1 MLPYEGIW
9 QWITINRSQ
18 KETTMI
24 AEKICAAFKRVGQR
38 NTRPRLL
45 IANHLA
51 ARGIDFSIDDLW
63 QSLRQQDPHLGRA
76 TLYRSVEILVN
87 EGLLDRIE
95 FADGTH
101 RYHVCGDNAH
111 QHLTCIQC
119 HRFVEVD
126 IAISRDQFTT
136 IGLQTDFT
144 IEGLALTLF
153 GRCANC
159 RV

>member
-1 MLPYEGIW
+1 
-9 QWITINRSQ
+9 
-18 KETTMI
+18 MI
-24 AEKICAAFKRVGQR
+24 AEKILAAFKRVGER
-38 NTRPRLL
+38 NTRPRRL
-45 IANHLA
+45 IAARLA
-51 ARGIDFSIDDLW
+51 ELADQGVDFSIDDLW
-63 QSLRQQDPHLGRA
+63 QALRQQDPHLGRA

-87 EGLLDRIE
+87 EGLLDRID

-101 RYHVCGDNAH
+101 CYHVCHDTAH

-119 HRFVEVD
+119 HRFVEVNVTL
-126 IAISRDQFTT
+126 APDQFTA

>member
-1 MLPYEGIW
+1 
-9 QWITINRSQ
+9 
-18 KETTMI
+18 MI

-38 NTRPRLL
+38 STRPRQL
-45 IANHLA
+45 IADHLAELA

-63 QSLRQQDPHLGRA
+63 QALRQQDPHLGRA
-76 TLYRSVEILVN
+76 TLYRSIEILVN
-87 EGLLDRIE
+87 EGLLDRID

-101 RYHVCGDNAH
+101 RYHVCSDTGH

-119 HRFVEVD
+119 HRFVEVN
-126 IAISRDQFTT
+126 IALPTDQFTA
-136 IGLQTDFT
+136 IGLQTDFS